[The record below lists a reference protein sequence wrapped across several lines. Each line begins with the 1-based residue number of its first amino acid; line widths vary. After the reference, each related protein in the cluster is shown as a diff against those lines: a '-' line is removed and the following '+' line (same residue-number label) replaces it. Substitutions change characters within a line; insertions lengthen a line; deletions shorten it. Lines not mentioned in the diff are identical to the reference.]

1 MKPHEDRDLDQEI
14 VDNLTHER
22 RPVELR
28 HLCIVIFTD
37 RSWPQMLEDGT
48 SQRVRQRCL
57 ALCTEG
63 KLAPYQEHR
72 IQLAS
77 R

>member
-1 MKPHEDRDLDQEI
+1 MKPHEDRALDQHI
-14 VDNLTHER
+14 VANLTLEGQ
-22 RPVELR
+22 PIDLR
-28 HLCIVIFTD
+28 YLCLVIFTD

-57 ALCTEG
+57 ALCTQG
-63 KLAPYQEHR
+63 KLAPYQEHQ